1 MAEDR
6 KGQGS
11 WAMEKEA
18 GGDVR
23 EMAQSVGGGRP
34 RPQGLATRVRTSGF
48 PLGGM
53 RRRWRAYNRGLA
65 YDPPY
70 ILG

>member
-1 MAEDR
+1 MVEDR

-23 EMAQSVGGGRP
+23 EMAQSVGGGRSH
-34 RPQGLATRVRTSGF
+34 PQGLSTRVRTSGF

-53 RRRWRAYNRGLA
+53 GRRWRVYNRGLA
-65 YDPPY
+65 
-70 ILG
+70 